1 MKSNIK
7 REDLK
12 NNFLKNV
19 IMRIDYSGIAEVEL
33 DNIIA
38 EIKSVF
44 KMYGYNKLK
53 EEYLTEM
60 DFELQDPENMEME
73 GMPVREIRRKRAYV
87 FVNEEKGIK
96 CKVSAHF
103 TSVSVQSQK
112 YISFSEYSET
122 LISVMKILKNKME
135 FLNFVRF
142 GIRKVNQCIIKDI
155 CSLNEYFDRKFF
167 QIYGLEKGNIPKLV
181 ESKDCFIDGKYNVNL
196 ARMVIMGEYDGKAA
210 CQVVLD
216 TDIYIT
222 DAENIEELFSE
233 NTEIVE
239 MNDKLFELYKEAL
252 ADVFIENLTKINY
265 NDNNIIGVESNE

>member
-12 NNFLKNV
+12 NNFLKKV

-33 DNIIA
+33 DNIVA

-44 KMYGYNKLK
+44 KIYGYNKLK

-73 GMPVREIRRKRAYV
+73 GLPVREIRRKRAYV

-103 TSVSVQSQK
+103 TSVSVQNQK

-122 LISVMKILKNKME
+122 LISVMKTLKTKW
-135 FLNFVRF
+135 NF
-142 GIRKVNQCIIKDI
+142 
-155 CSLNEYFDRKFF
+155 
-167 QIYGLEKGNIPKLV
+167 
-181 ESKDCFIDGKYNVNL
+181 
-196 ARMVIMGEYDGKAA
+196 
-210 CQVVLD
+210 
-216 TDIYIT
+216 
-222 DAENIEELFSE
+222 
-233 NTEIVE
+233 
-239 MNDKLFELYKEAL
+239 
-252 ADVFIENLTKINY
+252 
-265 NDNNIIGVESNE
+265 